1 MNTKVYVVTGAT
13 SGLGKAV
20 ALELVKTGAT
30 VILVGRDPQRGAQV
44 EKEIASAAKN
54 ANIDLQ
60 LSDLSNL
67 SSVRNLA
74 EILNSKYEKIDVLIN
89 NAGIYR
95 RQRAVTVDGFEE
107 MFATN
112 HLGPFL
118 LTHLLLDR
126 LLASPSA
133 RILNVS
139 APSTSQLNF
148 DDLQGEKKFNSL
160 SAFGASKMSNLLFT
174 YELVRRLADTHVR
187 VNAYHPGLVRSPLMK
202 EAAAPLRLLTRLFSS
217 SPQRAAHDLVLL
229 ATAPEFENAH
239 GKFFHRGKEI
249 EPAAY
254 ALNPQNQS
262 RLWEVSERLT
272 GMSQS

>member
-20 ALELVKTGAT
+20 ALELAKTGAT
-30 VILVGRDPQRGAQV
+30 VILVGRDPDRGAQV

-54 ANIDLQ
+54 ANTDLQ

-89 NAGIYR
+89 NAGIYK
-95 RQRAVTVDGFEE
+95 RQRSVTVDGFEE

-126 LLASPSA
+126 LLASTSA
-133 RILNVS
+133 RILNVT
-139 APSTSQLNF
+139 APSTSELKF
-148 DDLQGEKKFNSL
+148 DDLQGEREFKSL

-174 YELVRRLADTHVR
+174 YELARRTADTHIR

-202 EAAAPLRLLTRLFSS
+202 EAVAPLRLLTRLFSS
-217 SPQRAAHDLVLL
+217 PPQRAALDLVQL
-229 ATAPEFENAH
+229 ATAPEFETTH
-239 GKFFHRGKEI
+239 GKFLHRGKEM
-249 EPAAY
+249 EPSSY
-254 ALNPQNQS
+254 ALDPLNQS
-262 RLWEVSERLT
+262 KLWEVSERLT
-272 GMSQS
+272 GISQS